1 MGEIRTKPR
10 GWLLAEGVRGTK
22 RVFLD
27 GWREHATEAPRKR
40 FFWTITWGWAIV
52 SAVMLGLCWWARRLD
67 GAGRLAWEAAML
79 QRIGRSEE
87 MSFSTA
93 LWAESPGNS
102 VFMIPVILA
111 VALLCVWLRRPLRAM
126 AVLMSFFIVD
136 LVVLLGWMVWNRD
149 RPVAIEGGI
158 ASPGFHSFPSGH
170 VAQMVAAYGLFTWFW
185 VRASRSWIERVIAIS
200 LHLAVTTV
208 VAFSRL
214 RLGAHWPT
222 DIIAGAIVGALWL
235 AVVIIALRRAEA
247 AGGR

>member
-1 MGEIRTKPR
+1 VGETRIRPG
-10 GWLLAEGVRGTK
+10 GWLLAEGARHT
-22 RVFLD
+22 RERFRE
-27 GWREHATEAPRKR
+27 GWREHATDIPRRR
-40 FFWTITWGWAIV
+40 FFWTITWGWAIA
-52 SAVMLGLCWWARRLD
+52 SAVMLALCWGARRLED
-67 GAGRLAWEAAML
+67 AGRLAWEFAVL
-79 QRIGRSEE
+79 ERVGTEGP

-111 VALLCVWLRRPLRAM
+111 VALLCVWVRRPLRAM
-126 AVLMSFFIVD
+126 AVLASFFIMD
-136 LVVLLGWMVWNRD
+136 LVVLLGWLVWNRD

-185 VRASRSWIERVIAIS
+185 VRASRNWIERVVAVT
-200 LHLAVTTV
+200 LHVVATTV
-208 VAFSRL
+208 VALSRL

-222 DIIAGAIVGALWL
+222 DIIAGAIVGVLWL
-235 AVVIIALRRAEA
+235 AVVIVALRRAES

>member
-1 MGEIRTKPR
+1 MGEIRTR
-10 GWLLAEGVRGTK
+10 QGRWLLAEGVGRTK

-27 GWREHATEAPRKR
+27 GWREHATEVPRKR

-52 SAVMLGLCWWARRLD
+52 SVVMLALCWMGRRMER
-67 GAGRLAWEAAML
+67 AGRLDWERAFL
-79 QRIGRSEE
+79 ERVGVGSPL
-87 MSFSTA
+87 SFSSA

-102 VFMIPVILA
+102 VFMIPVVLA
-111 VALLCVWLRRPLRAM
+111 VTLRRPLRAM
-126 AVLMSFFIVD
+126 AVLASFFILD
-136 LVVLLGWMVWNRD
+136 LVVLLGWTVWNRD

-185 VRASRSWIERVIAIS
+185 VRASRSWVERVVAIS
-200 LHLAVTTV
+200 LHLVVTAV

-214 RLGAHWPT
+214 RLGAHWPS
-222 DIIAGAIVGALWL
+222 DIVAGAIVGALWL